1 MMEVDRKHNT
11 IDLFSGCGGLTD
23 GFAQEGHFN
32 VLGCVEWEAPMCST
46 LIHRLKT
53 KWGHNNA
60 DNEVIRFDIQRTEEL
75 FSGFFDGKYGFHDGL
90 DSLVNGQKVDVIIG
104 GPPCQAYS
112 IAGRIRDKDGMRND
126 YRNYL
131 FESYIK
137 VVTHYQPDF
146 FVFENVVG
154 LLSAAPTDIPITN
167 IIRKAFNEAG
177 YRIISNLKDALFDV
191 ADFGIPQHRRRII
204 ILGIREA
211 SFNHDNDN
219 FMDDKCDQILQDFY
233 FNIIPSFKTKRLATV
248 SEAINDLPK
257 LLPSDKIVK
266 FEGRKYSH
274 YPIDGDGYMNH
285 IPRFHSIRDIKVFR
299 MLAEDIKS
307 GKMEFISTEK
317 LKNLYTAITG
327 KKSNVHK
334 YYVLRED
341 EPSNTIPAHLYKD
354 GMRHIHPDPEQARSI
369 TVREAARLQSF
380 DDDFS
385 FLGAMMYQYK
395 MIGNAVPPKFAKIIA
410 SGLHKLILKYTSE

>member
-1 MMEVDRKHNT
+1 MRFNT
-11 IDLFSGCGGLTD
+11 IDLFAGCGGITD

-32 VLGCVEWEAPMCST
+32 VLGCVEWEAPMCAT
-46 LIHRLKT
+46 LVHRLKT
-53 KWGHNNA
+53 KWHHRNA
-60 DNEVIRFDIQRTEEL
+60 DNEVIRFDIQRTDEL
-75 FSGFFDGKYGFHDGL
+75 FSGFVDGEYGIHNGL
-90 DSLVNGQKVDVIIG
+90 DSLVNNRNVDVIIG

-112 IAGRIRDKDGMRND
+112 LAGRIRDENGMRDD
-126 YRNYL
+126 YRNFL

-137 VVTHYQPDF
+137 VVKHYQPDF

-154 LLSAAPTDIPITN
+154 LLSAAPTGEPITN
-167 IIRKAFNEAG
+167 IIRRTFSEAG
-177 YRIISNLKDALFDV
+177 YRIIPNLREALFDV

-211 SFNHDNDN
+211 SFNCGQEN
-219 FMDDKCDQILQDFY
+219 FMDDKCSQILHDFY
-233 FNIIPSFKTKRLATV
+233 YNIMPSFKTKRFVTV
-248 SEAINDLPK
+248 EDAINDLPK
-257 LLPSDKIVK
+257 LFPSEEIIK

-274 YPIDGDGYMNH
+274 YPIDGAGYLNH
-285 IPRFHSIRDIKVFR
+285 IPRFHSKRDIKVFR
-299 MLAEDIKS
+299 MLADDIES
-307 GKMEFISTEK
+307 GKLEYVRTEK
-317 LKNLYTAITG
+317 LKNLYTEITG

-334 YYVLRED
+334 YYVLRKNA
-341 EPSNTIPAHLYKD
+341 PSNTIPAHLYKD

-380 DDDFS
+380 DDDYS

-410 SGLHKLILKYTSE
+410 SGLYKLILKYKNNK